1 MSKRATWRCVGVCGR
16 RACNSARR
24 CKQRFGMRSSRPAIW
39 SAVLTAA
46 LTSPASALLL
56 PTRRA
61 VIERLLQSAPAAATL
76 STSLSHTEAAVAAPD
91 LRKYS
96 ALAPL
101 GDVTTVGKKRTGLS
115 LDELAAT
122 LKRDLTVGATG
133 KGGYFVSGDLSQE
146 IFRDDARFIDP
157 TNVAEGLSRY
167 IKALSLLFDPTCSS
181 VELLAGPKSDA
192 ATRTIYAELRSSGT
206 LKLPWRPKVRPW
218 ISYMTWTI
226 DADGLIAEQSQTWDI
241 TPAEALGQ
249 TFNPFQK
256 AANECTE

>member
-1 MSKRATWRCVGVCGR
+1 
-16 RACNSARR
+16 
-24 CKQRFGMRSSRPAIW
+24 MRSYSSRSIIW
-39 SAVLTAA
+39 SAILAA
-46 LTSPASALLL
+46 ALLTSPSSALLL
-56 PTRRA
+56 PTTRRA
-61 VIERLLQSAPAAATL
+61 VLERLLAASAPAALTL
-76 STSLSHTEAAVAAPD
+76 SSARAAIAAPD

-101 GDVTTVGKKRTGLS
+101 GDATAVGKKRTGLS
-115 LDELAAT
+115 LDELAAS

-146 IFRDDARFIDP
+146 IFRDDARFSDP

-167 IKALSLLFDPTCSS
+167 IKALGLLFDPACSS
-181 VELLAGPKSDA
+181 VELLAGPTPDA

-206 LKLPWRPKVRPW
+206 LKLPWRPQVRPW
-218 ISYMTWTI
+218 TSYMTWTI

-256 AANECTE
+256 AASKCTE

>member
-1 MSKRATWRCVGVCGR
+1 MWHVRERSRCVGNERETRTRGR
-16 RACNSARR
+16 AR
-24 CKQRFGMRSSRPAIW
+24 QPMRSSRPAIW
-39 SAVLTAA
+39 SALLAA
-46 LTSPASALLL
+46 LTSPSSALVL

-61 VIERLLQSAPAAATL
+61 VIERLVLSAPAALA
-76 STSLSHTEAAVAAPD
+76 LSHTEAAVAAPD

-101 GDVTTVGKKRTGLS
+101 GDVTAVGKKRTGLTQ
-115 LDELAAT
+115 DELAVT

-181 VELLAGPKSDA
+181 VELLAGPKPDA

-256 AANECTE
+256 AANDCTG

>member
-1 MSKRATWRCVGVCGR
+1 
-16 RACNSARR
+16 
-24 CKQRFGMRSSRPAIW
+24 MRSSRPAIW
-39 SAVLTAA
+39 SAVLAA
-46 LTSPASALLL
+46 LTSPSSALVL

-61 VIERLLQSAPAAATL
+61 VIERLLLSAPAALAL
-76 STSLSHTEAAVAAPD
+76 STSLSHTEAAIAAPD

-101 GDVTTVGKKRTGLS
+101 GDVTAVGKKRTGLT
-115 LDELAAT
+115 LDELAVT

-146 IFRDDARFIDP
+146 IFRDDARFVDP

-181 VELLAGPKSDA
+181 VELLAGPKPDA

-256 AANECTE
+256 AANGCTG

>member
-1 MSKRATWRCVGVCGR
+1 
-16 RACNSARR
+16 
-24 CKQRFGMRSSRPAIW
+24 MRPSRHAIW
-39 SAVLTAA
+39 SAVLAAA
-46 LTSPASALLL
+46 LTSPSSALLL

-61 VIERLLQSAPAAATL
+61 VIERLLQSAPTALAV
-76 STSLSHTEAAVAAPD
+76 STSFTEAAVAAPD

-101 GDVTTVGKKRTGLS
+101 GDVNAVGKKRTGLS

-122 LKRDLTVGATG
+122 LKRDLTVGATD

-181 VELLAGPKSDA
+181 VKLLAGPKPDA

-218 ISYMTWTI
+218 ISYMTWTV

-241 TPAEALGQ
+241 TPRSDRRSTLFKRQ
-249 TFNPFQK
+249 RTS
-256 AANECTE
+256 AAPSECV

>member
-1 MSKRATWRCVGVCGR
+1 
-16 RACNSARR
+16 
-24 CKQRFGMRSSRPAIW
+24 MRSSRPAIW
-39 SAVLTAA
+39 SAVLAAA
-46 LTSPASALLL
+46 LTSPSSALVL

-61 VIERLLQSAPAAATL
+61 VIERLLLSAPAALA
-76 STSLSHTEAAVAAPD
+76 LSHTEAAVAAPD

-101 GDVTTVGKKRTGLS
+101 GDVTAVGKKRTGLS

-146 IFRDDARFIDP
+146 IFRDDARFVDP

-167 IKALSLLFDPTCSS
+167 IKALGLLFDPICTSASSCSQARGRTRQHAPSTPSCAPRAPSSCRGGPRS
-181 VELLAGPKSDA
+181 VG
-192 ATRTIYAELRSSGT
+192 
-206 LKLPWRPKVRPW
+206 PW
-218 ISYMTWTI
+218 ISYTTWTI
-226 DADGLIAEQSQTWDI
+226 DVDGLVAEQSQTWDI

-256 AANECTE
+256 GQRTSALPG

>member
-1 MSKRATWRCVGVCGR
+1 MS
-16 RACNSARR
+16 SAR
-24 CKQRFGMRSSRPAIW
+24 
-39 SAVLTAA
+39 
-46 LTSPASALLL
+46 
-56 PTRRA
+56 
-61 VIERLLQSAPAAATL
+61 
-76 STSLSHTEAAVAAPD
+76 AAVAAPD

-101 GDVTTVGKKRTGLS
+101 GDATAVGKKRTGLS

-146 IFRDDARFIDP
+146 IFRDDARFSDP

-167 IKALSLLFDPTCSS
+167 IKALGLLFDPACSS
-181 VELLAGPKSDA
+181 VELLAGPKPDA

-206 LKLPWRPKVRPW
+206 LKLPWRPQVRPW
-218 ISYMTWTI
+218 TSYMTWTI

-256 AANECTE
+256 AASKCTE